1 MRAPLCDARVSLAL
15 SAHVTAA
22 TPAATTTNTAAS
34 TTAIEEAALAWGL
47 ISVSNVNAEYGSLT

>member
-1 MRAPLCDARVSLAL
+1 MRAPLCDARVSLAF
-15 SAHVTAA
+15 SAHATAA
-22 TPAATTTNTAAS
+22 TPVATTTTAAS